1 MINNSIKI
9 RLAEESDQECW
20 DEFIL
25 SHPKASPYHLFAW
38 KKAIEAAYGHKTYY
52 LLAMHL
58 KPSASS
64 PSQSLANH
72 GHREGEKLGSCEG
85 GKRQKLGSAE
95 VGKWEKGED
104 FNLRKAE
111 SSKAERSQLPNI
123 PASQHQSISGVLP
136 LVHLHF
142 PAIINEMVS
151 LPFCD
156 VGSCIPTHMGITE
169 TLAKEIARKANEIF
183 HL

>member
-1 MINNSIKI
+1 VAKINKNSMKI
-9 RLAEESDQECW
+9 RLAEDADQERW

-25 SHPKASPYHLFAW
+25 SHPNASPYHLFAW
-38 KKAIEAAYGHKTYY
+38 KKAIEAAYGHKCIY
-52 LLAMHL
+52 LYAE
-58 KPSASS
+58 K
-64 PSQSLANH
+64 N
-72 GHREGEKLGSCEG
+72 REIL
-85 GKRQKLGSAE
+85 
-95 VGKWEKGED
+95 
-104 FNLRKAE
+104 
-111 SSKAERSQLPNI
+111 
-123 PASQHQSISGVLP
+123 GVLP